1 MAQSFRVR
9 TDINTSGAKDK
20 NVTFELKQD
29 FDLLEILSLSLTQTE
44 VYTRMCADFGVV
56 VGRVVAN
63 GGFGIPNAKVSIFV
77 PLDDKDEK
85 NEVIKFLYP
94 FKQPF
99 DTDSEGKRY
108 NLLSSE
114 KTFDCHVNVGSFPLL
129 NNVLNKQEVKYVYD
143 KYYRYT
149 VKTNESGD
157 FMIYG
162 VPVGDQTIIMDV
174 DVSDIGC
181 FSLLPEDF
189 KIKGFPAS
197 DFDGPRFRDDTSIN
211 SFIQSPIV

>member
-1 MAQSFRVR
+1 MGQSFRVR

-29 FDLLEILSLSLTQTE
+29 FDLLEILSLSLTQQD

-77 PLDDKDEK
+77 PLDTKDEE

-99 DTDSEGKRY
+99 DTDNEGKRY
-108 NLLSSE
+108 NLLSTE
-114 KTFDCHVNVGSFPLL
+114 KTFNCHVNVGTFPVLNDVL
-129 NNVLNKQEVKYVYD
+129 NNMQ
-143 KYYRYT
+143 
-149 VKTNESGD
+149 
-157 FMIYG
+157 
-162 VPVGDQTIIMDV
+162 
-174 DVSDIGC
+174 
-181 FSLLPEDF
+181 
-189 KIKGFPAS
+189 
-197 DFDGPRFRDDTSIN
+197 
-211 SFIQSPIV
+211 